1 MDGTDDRA
9 LDRRLAAR
17 GAHVARRD
25 ELIEAGSVLYGV
37 ALLDERDRMIGSVM
51 IVDFP
56 DRAAVDAW
64 LQTEPYVTGGVWQE
78 IDVEPC
84 RVGPSF
90 VRPARGTRAR
100 LTPGRVIAPRG
111 VV

>member
-64 LQTEPYVTGGVWQE
+64 LQTEPYVTVWHE